1 MLRLEDVLS
10 TWKYLSFNWVN
21 CFLVNYKYEFFGTD
35 TCDLPTLLKY
45 DEPIGWIKKMSLGFR
60 QQKENMHEGEYGSF
74 NFEKAMFKVFGWD
87 IALCILLKL
96 AFIISS
102 FYSSVYLSKFLKSGY
117 SQDAINYGTILG
129 MILVVKIFLDVHS
142 KFLIGRLSLRIG
154 ATVMGVSFERILYG
168 FENSTKF
175 TNPKPQIFNLI
186 LGDIDTIEPFITS
199 ITDIILAPVRI
210 FGSWYI
216 LRSQVGFAATP
227 SVFTFVFVMILS
239 FVFQVLGTL
248 QKQPFMY
255 SRDLRIKK
263 CHEYFS
269 NIMTMRMLFWEDI
282 IYKKIMSL
290 RKNEVKAN
298 MRRLVLLSTGIF
310 LDYNTHSLAQYV
322 LFCCYFYM
330 YMMKSS
336 YEVNFSMTVALTTL
350 YVLYSLTNPAR
361 NLISNFL
368 DGMVSYSR
376 YKAFIC
382 SYSLDLNNKNTESS
396 TWQNTDKKLSGYYFK
411 YIAEEDP
418 IIRISR
424 SDLIFDKSSLMN
436 YEGYEG
442 ISQQENQFVLR
453 IRDLEIKSG
462 ECLIVTGKSGSGKS
476 SFLKSILGKMS
487 LISGSNFEYSFLLR
501 DSPVAY
507 CSQHIW
513 LPRGT
518 VRSAILFGRLF
529 DEAKYKAVIECCQLV
544 DDFNNWEKGDLR
556 VIDESGYTLS
566 GGQRSRIC
574 LARALYSLST
584 SEYQSTSKSKVK
596 LFILDDVFVNIDPQT
611 SHAIFKNMFD
621 TSGLL
626 CNVCCIISCDFNTLE
641 SIYPLRNQHFIPG
654 ISLNIATVNDGLIVS
669 SSNLYSYTFPNEEI
683 NESSISTNKYLD
695 KNSTG
700 LSNFGQGISNTN
712 KIIENKIIKQD
723 TMNEHSIVG
732 RISRHTYSYYIKLIG
747 IRSFVL
753 FVFACILKSII
764 DKFNDLYIGYFASS
778 ITNNLS
784 SESQSK
790 LWMLRNFT
798 FENYICLYS
807 VILFLKLS
815 IGFSIFISEAFLGI
829 RASESAHD
837 KLLYKLINV
846 PFSFYSSN
854 PLGKIIN
861 RFNVDIL
868 NLDNGIIHKIAGV
881 ILNFLNPIIQ
891 MAILVFLNPQFSPL
905 IIVYFCFIAHKYG
918 KPLFDIFRVS
928 QRIMLVTSSPICGL
942 FSEIQSG
949 KTIISCF
956 CAQSYYIDQ
965 FLKKLEIYLKAQ
977 YLKLSIYQRTSF
989 RLQMYTAPLAVIISC
1004 ISVAYTLR
1012 GENLT
1017 EMVDINNDVKR
1028 GYPLFYFLLIAEI
1041 LNRVIGQAS
1050 ILEKDMCSVE
1060 RIQEYNEM
1068 ILEHNNSK
1076 PLNFF
1081 YQMPKVRTGVVV
1093 ENLQVD
1099 YCPFENTSDSF
1110 LETFTVFK
1118 NLNLKAK
1125 PFEHVGIIGR
1135 TGCGKSTFLS
1145 TLIGILP
1152 ISKGRILLDGCD
1164 ILTIPNHIKREIIGV
1179 LPQSPLMLN
1188 GWTFRQFL
1196 DPQNWYND
1204 QSIWQALHIC
1214 GLSEVIQNFPGDK
1227 GIDSIIICDDEHKY
1241 YLSDTQI
1248 RYLSIVRLILQRHKY
1263 RLLII
1268 DEPPSIGDN
1277 KTEYGYPDHKSK
1289 SLMPIYD
1296 LINLYFRHCNVFIIA
1311 HRLSYLQKC
1320 DRIVRLSDI
1329 CLE

>member
-10 TWKYLSFNWVN
+10 TWRYLSFNWVN
-21 CFLVNYKYEFFGTD
+21 CFLVHYKYEFSGIN

-45 DEPIGWIKKMSLGFR
+45 DEPLGWIKKMSLGFR
-60 QQKENMHEGEYGSF
+60 EQEEDMHEGEYNPF
-74 NFEKAMFKVFGWD
+74 NFEKAILKVFGWD
-87 IALCILLKL
+87 MTLCILLKL

-102 FYSSVYLSKFLKSGY
+102 LYSSVYLSKLLKSGY
-117 SQDAINYGTILG
+117 SQDAVNYGVILTVV
-129 MILVVKIFLDVHS
+129 LVVKIFLDVHS

-154 ATVMGVSFERILYG
+154 ATVMGISFERILYG
-168 FENSTKF
+168 SENSTRS

-199 ITDIILAPVRI
+199 ITDIILSPIRI

-227 SVFTFVFVMILS
+227 SVVTFVFMMVLS
-239 FVFQVLGTL
+239 FVFQVLGAL

-330 YMMKSS
+330 YMMKNS
-336 YEVNFSMTVALTTL
+336 YEINFSMTVALTTL

-361 NLISNFL
+361 NLISKLL
-368 DGMVSYSR
+368 DGMVSYNR

-382 SYSLDLNNKNTESS
+382 SYSLDINKNTESS
-396 TWQNTDKKLSGYYFK
+396 IYRNTNKKLSGYYFK
-411 YIAEEDP
+411 YISEEGP

-424 SDLIFDKSSLMN
+424 SDLIFDKSSLN
-436 YEGYEG
+436 YEGYES
-442 ISQQENQFVLR
+442 IPQQENQFVLR

-476 SFLKSILGKMS
+476 SFLRSILGKMS
-487 LISGSNFEYSFLLR
+487 LTSGSDFEYSSLLR

-507 CSQHIW
+507 CSQYIW

-518 VRSAILFGRLF
+518 VRSAILFGRFF
-529 DEAKYKAVIECCQLV
+529 DETKYKAVIECCQLV
-544 DDFNNWEKGDLR
+544 DDFNNWEEGDLR
-556 VIDESGYTLS
+556 IIDESGYTLS

-584 SEYQSTSKSKVK
+584 SEYQYNTKSKVK

-641 SIYPLRNQHFIPG
+641 SIYPLRNRHFIPG
-654 ISLNIATVNDGLIVS
+654 LSLKIATVNDGLIVS
-669 SSNLYSYTFPNEEI
+669 SSNLYSYTFPNKEV
-683 NESSISTNKYLD
+683 NESSISTSKYLD
-695 KNSTG
+695 KQFTG
-700 LSNFGQGISNTN
+700 ISYVAQEISNTN
-712 KIIENKIIKQD
+712 KIINNKIIKRD

-764 DKFNDLYIGYFASS
+764 DKFNDLYIGCFSS
-778 ITNNLS
+778 INNLS

-790 LWMLRNFT
+790 LWILRNFT

-815 IGFSIFISEAFLGI
+815 IGLSIFISETFLGI
-829 RASESAHD
+829 RASESVHD

-846 PFSFYSSN
+846 PFSFYNSN

-868 NLDNGIIHKIAGV
+868 NFDNGIIHKIAGV

-891 MAILVFLNPQFSPL
+891 MAILTFLNPRLSPL
-905 IIVYFCFIAHKYG
+905 IIVYFCFIVYKYG
-918 KPLFDIFRVS
+918 KPLFDTFRAS
-928 QRIMLVTSSPICGL
+928 QRIMLVTSSFICTL

-949 KTIISCF
+949 KTTISCF
-956 CAQSYYIDQ
+956 CAQSYYTDK
-965 FLKKLEIYLKAQ
+965 FSKKLEIYLKAQ

-989 RLQMYTAPLAVIISC
+989 RLQIYTAPLAVIISS
-1004 ISVAYTLR
+1004 ISVAYTLCN
-1012 GENLT
+1012 ENLT
-1017 EMVDINNDVKR
+1017 EMVDTSNDMKR
-1028 GYPLFYFLLIAEI
+1028 GYLLLYFLFIAEI
-1041 LNRVIGQAS
+1041 LNRAIGQAS

-1068 ILEHNNSK
+1068 ILEHNNFRPS
-1076 PLNFF
+1076 NSF
-1081 YQMPKVRTGVVV
+1081 YQMPKVRTGIVV

-1099 YCPFENTSDSF
+1099 YCPFGNTSDSF
-1110 LETFTVFK
+1110 LQTFTVFR

-1179 LPQSPLMLN
+1179 LPQSPLKLN
-1188 GWTFRQFL
+1188 GWTVRQFL
-1196 DPQNWYND
+1196 DPLNWYND

-1214 GLSEVIQNFPGDK
+1214 GLSEVIQNFPGGK
-1227 GIDSIIICDDEHKY
+1227 GIDSIIICDDGYKC

-1277 KTEYGYPDHKSK
+1277 KTEYGYPNHKSK
-1289 SLMPIYD
+1289 SLIPIYD

-1311 HRLSYLQKC
+1311 HRLLYLQKC